1 MAGLGG
7 GSSAG
12 RAPRSQCG
20 GREFDPPPLHQ
31 KLTPNPSR
39 LGVSIS
45 ASRKPRGV
53 RAYSACAGGVHGLG
67 RRAAGLTLFCPLF
80 SQNLHQLFRRGTRR
94 LRCSSNTYARAM
106 GSGLLA
112 CLHEQNCR
120 ASNRK
125 LARPTPESSLGRKR
139 IVAVAVALT
148 DLPVSSLDEQLTLLV
163 DGDAPCAANRLSLR
177 IMDRC
182 DAFVTF
188 SPHTPLI
195 TAIDGYNPLNISG
208 HYKYST

>member
-1 MAGLGG
+1 MWVWF
-7 GSSAG
+7 SVK
-12 RAPRSQCG
+12 
-20 GREFDPPPLHQ
+20 LHHQ
-31 KLTPNPSR
+31 NLTPNPSR

-80 SQNLHQLFRRGTRR
+80 SQNLHQLFRGGTRS
-94 LRCSSNTYARAM
+94 LRCSSNTYARAI

-125 LARPTPESSLGRKR
+125 VARPTPESPLGWKR

-148 DLPVSSLDEQLTLLV
+148 DLSVSSLDEQLTLLV
-163 DGDAPCAANRLSLR
+163 DGDALARPIASRCVSWIDVMRSLP
-177 IMDRC
+177 
-182 DAFVTF
+182 
-188 SPHTPLI
+188 SPRTP
-195 TAIDGYNPLNISG
+195 
-208 HYKYST
+208 H